1 MARTIHCSI
10 LTPEKAVFEGEA
22 EAVYMTVY
30 DGECGVL
37 PGHAPM
43 VAQLGIGPVRLVNG
57 AHTAV
62 FEVEGGFAEVTGKG
76 VILLAEEAMKKEELS
91 ERHIRAEL
99 DALASSP
106 RPENRTDAAR
116 YDRILKRLNSRL
128 KVATRQ

>member
-1 MARTIHCSI
+1 MARPIRCSI
-10 LTPEKAVFEGEA
+10 LTPETAVFGGEA
-22 EAVYMTVY
+22 VAVDGTVY
-30 DGECGVL
+30 DGECGIL

-57 AHTAV
+57 SLTTV
-62 FEVEGGFAEVTGKG
+62 FEVEGGFAEVTPKG

-99 DALASSP
+99 DELAATP

-116 YDRILKRLNSRL
+116 YDRLLKRLNSRL
-128 KVATRQ
+128 KVATR